1 MISEGVTHI
10 GHEHDEVNH
19 PRHYTSH
26 PSGVECIQISEHM
39 PFCLGN
45 AVKYIWRAGLK
56 EDEITDLRKAVW
68 YLEREIRR
76 RGG

>member
-1 MISEGVTHI
+1 MER
-10 GHEHDEVNH
+10 EHDVVNN

-26 PSGVECIQISEHM
+26 PSGVEFIQISEHM
-39 PFCLGN
+39 PFCIGN
-45 AVKYIWRAGLK
+45 AMKYIWRAGLK

-76 RGG
+76 RSG

>member
-1 MISEGVTHI
+1 VSNVDM
-10 GHEHDEVNH
+10 GHEHDVVSN

-26 PSGVECIQISEHM
+26 PSGIECIQISEHM
-39 PFCLGN
+39 PFCVGN
-45 AVKYIWRAGLK
+45 AMKYIWRAGLK